1 MVHDYNS
8 VKLFKN
14 PHTPRDELAV
24 GDSGHGALRGAE
36 GQKRVTQRVKT
47 DGKFGIL
54 AAAYTNIKSPAK
66 RLFFLR
72 G

>member
-8 VKLFKN
+8 VKLFKK

-24 GDSGHGALRGAE
+24 GDPGHGALRGAE

-47 DGKFGIL
+47 DSKFG
-54 AAAYTNIKSPAK
+54 
-66 RLFFLR
+66 LFLSTW
-72 G
+72 GLSGGLH